1 MSFFPGRSWQIT
13 IWRLLGWLALG
24 TLVGAAALGSAWIG
38 LALVALM
45 LVAWHYLRLWRLL
58 RLLRERRRLHAPLGR
73 GVFGELESL
82 LYRRQ
87 RESLVRKRRLAAI
100 LRVYRQVA
108 AAVPDGAVVMDR
120 HGFAIIWFNDAA
132 QRLLGLRYPHDL
144 GARLPNLL
152 RTPRV
157 IEWLNDAANSEPL
170 FDLPSPVDDS
180 VRLSLRLIAYASDQ
194 WLLVVRDI
202 STLMRLEQVRR
213 DFVANVSHELRTP
226 LTVIHGYLD
235 LFEPEDNPAWQ
246 PMVQEMRRQTSRM
259 TQIVDDLLM
268 LSRLEAQS
276 RPGDETVAMAPELRT
291 LAREAQALS
300 QGRHRIVVNDDA
312 GCDLAG
318 SPKELHSA
326 FSNLVSNAVRYT
338 PDDGIIAVHWERT
351 ADGGARLRVVDSG
364 QGIPAQHIPRITE
377 RFYRVS
383 SSRSRDS
390 GGTGLGLSIVKH
402 VLGRHNAQLEIHSE
416 VGKGSTFA
424 CVFPAASVRERTA
437 DAADG

>member
-1 MSFFPGRSWQIT
+1 MSFFPGRSWQISL
-13 IWRLLGWLALG
+13 WRLAGWLALG
-24 TLVGAAALGSAWIG
+24 TLIGATALGSAWMG
-38 LALVALM
+38 LALVALA
-45 LVAWHYLRLWRLL
+45 LVAWHYARLWRLL
-58 RLLRERRRLHAPLGR
+58 RLLRERRRLHAPIGR

-87 RESLVRKRRLAAI
+87 RESLVRKRRLASI

-108 AAVPDGAVVMDR
+108 AAVPDGAVVLDR
-120 HGFAIIWFNDAA
+120 HGFGIIWFNDAA
-132 QRLLGLRYPHDL
+132 ARLLGLRYPRDL
-144 GARLPNLL
+144 GARLTNLL

-157 IEWLNDAANSEPL
+157 VEWLNDRDHDEPL
-170 FDLPSPVDDS
+170 FDLPSPGDDG

-235 LFEPEDNPAWQ
+235 LFEPEDHPAWQ
-246 PMVQEMRRQTSRM
+246 PMILEMRRQTSRM
-259 TQIVDDLLM
+259 TQIVEDLLM

-276 RPGDETVAMAPELRT
+276 RPSDETVAMAPVLRT
-291 LAREAQALS
+291 LEREAQALS
-300 QGRHRIVVNDDA
+300 QGRHRISVTDSA

-318 SPKELHSA
+318 SLKELHSA

-338 PDDGIIAVHWERT
+338 PDGGSIAIHWERSD
-351 ADGGARLRVVDSG
+351 DGGARLRVVDSG

-402 VLGRHNAQLEIHSE
+402 VLGRHQAHLDIQSE
-416 VGKGSTFA
+416 LGKGSTFA
-424 CVFPAASVRERTA
+424 CVFEPASVRPRAGAT
-437 DAADG
+437 DAG

>member
-1 MSFFPGRSWQIT
+1 MSFFPGNSWQIT
-13 IWRLLGWLALG
+13 LWRLLGWLALG
-24 TLVGAAALGSAWIG
+24 ALIGVLALGSVWIG
-38 LALVALM
+38 LALVALL

-58 RLLRERRRLHAPLGR
+58 RRLRERRRLRAPLGR

-87 RESLVRKRRLAAI
+87 RESLVRKRRLASI

-108 AAVPDGAVVMDR
+108 AAVPDGAVVLDR
-120 HGFAIIWFNDAA
+120 QGFAIVWFNEAA
-132 QRLLGLRYPHDL
+132 GRLLGLRYPHDL

-157 IEWLNDAANSEPL
+157 AEWLNDPHPGEPL
-170 FDLPSPVDDS
+170 FDLPAPGDDS

-246 PMVQEMRRQTSRM
+246 PMVEEMRRQTSRM
-259 TQIVDDLLM
+259 TQIVEDLLM
-268 LSRLEAQS
+268 LSRLEAQG
-276 RPGDETVAMAPELRT
+276 RPSDETVAMAPLLRT
-291 LAREAQALS
+291 LEREAQALS
-300 QGRHRIVVNDDA
+300 QGRQRISVADHA

-318 SPKELHSA
+318 SLKELHSA

-338 PDDGIIAVHWERT
+338 PDGGSIAIHWERT
-351 ADGGARLRVVDSG
+351 GDAGARLRVVDTG

-402 VLGRHNAQLEIHSE
+402 VLGRHQAHLDIQSE
-416 VGKGSTFA
+416 LGKGSAFA
-424 CVFPAASVRERTA
+424 CVFGEASLRPRTA
-437 DAADG
+437 ELAGE

>member
-1 MSFFPGRSWQIT
+1 MSFFPGRSWQVT
-13 IWRLLGWLALG
+13 IWRLIAWLALG
-24 TLVGAAALGSAWIG
+24 TLIGAGALGSAWIG

-45 LVAWHYLRLWRLL
+45 LVAWHYLRLWRVL
-58 RLLRERRRLHAPLGR
+58 RLLRERRRLRAPMSR

-87 RESLVRKRRLAAI
+87 RESLVRKRRLASI

-108 AAVPDGAVVMDR
+108 AAVPDGAVVLDR
-120 HGFAIIWFNDAA
+120 HGFTIIWFNDAA
-132 QRLLGLRYPHDL
+132 ERLLGLRYPRDL

-157 IEWLNDAANSEPL
+157 LEWLNEPTHGEPL
-170 FDLPSPVDDS
+170 FDLASPSDDS

-194 WLLVVRDI
+194 WLLVVRDV

-226 LTVIHGYLD
+226 LTVIHGYLE

-276 RPGDETVAMAPELRT
+276 RPSDEMVAMAPTLRT
-291 LAREAQALS
+291 LEREALALS
-300 QGRHRIVVNDDA
+300 QGRHRIRVSDDA

-338 PDDGIIAVHWERT
+338 PDDGAIAVHWERT

-402 VLGRHNAQLEIHSE
+402 VLGRHHAQLEIHSE
-416 VGKGSTFA
+416 VGKGSTFS
-424 CVFPAASVRERTA
+424 CVFPAASVRERAALDA
-437 DAADG
+437 DA